1 MLVKGANPIRVS
13 NITKDGVYGTNAKV
27 VADNNTYNSAYA
39 TTNDCFILFEEDTAG
54 ATDSIMDESSV
65 NPDPVNCDDVGKA
78 GPAVTPFLGF

>member
-1 MLVKGANPIRVS
+1 MK
-13 NITKDGVYGTNAKV
+13 KF
-27 VADNNTYNSAYA
+27 TYE
-39 TTNDCFILFEEDTAG
+39 TPEIKMDKF